1 MQLEILLFLQDT
13 ANPFLDTLMNLISLV
28 GEIIPVL
35 FLLILYWCIDKG
47 KGIKGAYALSFALV
61 TTNITKSIFRSPRPF
76 MLYPE
81 LINGQRLSTAT
92 GYSFPSGH
100 STISSSFFSFLMLFF
115 HSKLV
120 DVISILIMIL
130 VPLSRLYLGVHW
142 PMDVI
147 AGTAIG
153 IASALLVGKVSC
165 KMEEKKNKFFHF
177 QVSLGFVFLFIS
189 LIISIMLDCGKIDE
203 VAFSDVAMTTALTS
217 SLLLGFTLE
226 ERYVSFSNE
235 GSVRAKVVRFVLGMI
250 TSMLLFLVASLLP
263 LPHYIGFSISL
274 TATGIW
280 ATFIYPL
287 LGVTRGLFSRSC

>member
-13 ANPFLDTLMNLISLV
+13 ANPFLDILMNLISLV

-61 TTNITKSIFRSPRPF
+61 TTNIT
-76 MLYPE
+76 PE

-120 DVISILIMIL
+120 NVISILIIIL

-142 PMDVI
+142 PVDVM

-153 IASALLVGKVSC
+153 IASTLLVGKVSC

-177 QVSLGFVFLFIS
+177 QFSLGFVFLFIS

-280 ATFIYPL
+280 ATFIYPF